1 MSEEIYT
8 LLYKTNN
15 PFHSNGI
22 LKSEGTLEVLEGL
35 IACRSGYTFCGIY
48 KKVMDVD
55 ISVKFTKTEE
65 LL

>member
-1 MSEEIYT
+1 MSEEVYT
-8 LLYKTNN
+8 LLYKANN

-22 LKSEGTLEVLEGL
+22 LKSEGTLETLEGL
-35 IACRSGYTFCGIY
+35 IACRSGYTFYGIY

-55 ISVKFTKTEE
+55 IKLTKIEE